1 MVPGEVCAERAERR
15 NHSRKAVLNVQKS
28 AEAIVPWGKKAQG
41 KGGTNTSRSNRRKED
56 GMKNA
61 ENVGSCPQRDSTEC
75 EGYAGAQSAVR
86 QGNEETAGR
95 SQKLLEA
102 ILYKDNLNR
111 AYKRVKANKGAPG
124 VDGMTVEEA
133 LPWLKEHSKEMIEE
147 IRSGK
152 YKPTPVRR
160 KEIPKPD
167 GGVRKLG
174 IPTVKDRIVQQA
186 IAQQLMPQYE
196 PKFSDGSYGYRPGR
210 SAQDAI
216 YKIRGYAEEGYE
228 WAVQL
233 DLSKYFDTL
242 NHEKLLNL
250 LRKTVKDERVI
261 QLIKK
266 FLKSGVMENGVKIAT
281 EEGSPQGG
289 PLSPLLANVYLNEF
303 DWEYERRGVPVI
315 RYADDIVLLCKSQ
328 RAAERLLESSI
339 RYLEGKLKLKV
350 NREKSHIAKVNA
362 TKNFKFLG
370 FAYSKGKDGLFIRV
384 HPKALL
390 KAKNRL
396 RAITKRNRGI
406 NVRKV
411 MQEIKVYMTGW
422 LNYYGIASL
431 KTKMKEWDEW
441 LRHRI
446 RAYIWKQWKK
456 PKTKL
461 KNLMKLGVPE
471 YYAHMAANS
480 RRGYWFTVN
489 TGAVTRGITNERL
502 IRAGFFEL
510 SPAYESIQTAC
521 IGRAVYRTVRTVR

>member
-1 MVPGEVCAERAERR
+1 
-15 NHSRKAVLNVQKS
+15 
-28 AEAIVPWGKKAQG
+28 
-41 KGGTNTSRSNRRKED
+41 
-56 GMKNA
+56 MKNA
-61 ENVGSCPQRDSTEC
+61 ENVRSCLQRDSTEC
-75 EGYAGAQSAVR
+75 EGYAGAQSAV
-86 QGNEETAGR
+86 QPGNEETAGR

-102 ILYKDNLNR
+102 ILYRDNMNR

-133 LPWLKEHSKEMIEE
+133 LPWLKKHGKEMTEA

-152 YKPTPVRR
+152 YKLTAVRR

-196 PKFSDGSYGYRPGR
+196 PKFSEGSYGYRPGR
-210 SAQDAI
+210 SA
-216 YKIRGYAEEGYE
+216 
-228 WAVQL
+228 
-233 DLSKYFDTL
+233 
-242 NHEKLLNL
+242 
-250 LRKTVKDERVI
+250 
-261 QLIKK
+261 
-266 FLKSGVMENGVKIAT
+266 
-281 EEGSPQGG
+281 QGG

-303 DWEYERRGVPVI
+303 DREYERRGVPVI

-339 RYLEGKLKLKV
+339 RYLEGKLKLRV
-350 NREKSHIAKVNA
+350 NRDKSHIARVNA
-362 TKNFKFLG
+362 TKDFKFLG
-370 FAYSKGKDGLFIRV
+370 FAYGKGKDGLFIRA

-396 RAITKRNRGI
+396 RAITKRNRGV

-431 KTKMKEWDEW
+431 KTKMREWDEW

-456 PKTKL
+456 PKTKR

-471 YYAHMAANS
+471 YYAHMTANS

-489 TGAVTRGITNERL
+489 TGVVTRGITNERL
-502 IRAGFFEL
+502 TRAGFFEL
-510 SPAYESIQTAC
+510 SPAYESIQSAC